1 MYFVQ
6 SPEGGPVAPSAELR
20 SLLGQA
26 DIYFI
31 DQLWGA
37 TSATAAL
44 LVRSVREELFVCG
57 DRDRAV

>member
-26 DIYFI
+26 DIYLI

-44 LVRSVREELFVCG
+44 LVRDVRE
-57 DRDRAV
+57 